1 MDQEILDT
9 ILNYVITG
17 VVLPLLGYAVFKFKA
32 YLDSKI
38 AVVENNDLRNGLADA
53 NDELERAVRIAVADV
68 AETFV
73 KALKAEGKFSK
84 EDAIEASKIAT
95 EKAKEIMSDMGL
107 NMLEIVEVN
116 VDSAIKSLI
125 EANVAETKQI
135 TLASSPIAC
144 ESNVATLEIK

>member
-1 MDQEILDT
+1 MDKEILDT
-9 ILNYVITG
+9 ILSYIITG

-38 AVVENNDLRNGLADA
+38 AVVENKDLRNGLADA
-53 NDELERAVRIAVADV
+53 NEELERAVRIAVADV

-95 EKAKEIMSDMGL
+95 AKTKEIMSDMGL
-107 NMLEIVEVN
+107 NMLEITEVN

-125 EANVAETKQI
+125 ESNVAENKTI
-135 TLASSPIAC
+135 TIEASPIAV
-144 ESNVATLEIK
+144 ESKSVKVEYK

>member
-73 KALKAEGKFSK
+73 KALKAEGKFGK

-95 EKAKEIMSDMGL
+95 EKTKEIMSDMGL

-125 EANVAETKQI
+125 EVNVAETKQTI
-135 TLASSPIAC
+135 AISSPIAC
-144 ESNVATLEIK
+144 ENNVATLEIK